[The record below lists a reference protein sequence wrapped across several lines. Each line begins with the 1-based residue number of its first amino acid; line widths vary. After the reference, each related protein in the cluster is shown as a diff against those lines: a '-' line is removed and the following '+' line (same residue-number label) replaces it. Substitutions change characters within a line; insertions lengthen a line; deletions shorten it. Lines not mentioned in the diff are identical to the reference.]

1 MRGAPSELTAPTRRH
16 MITVVQILDPETS
29 HLFIDIEGDVLTGG
43 QDFLQSSVQ
52 QECFRA
58 DRPSAR
64 LCLDGPRSNCALL
77 RHSGTCVRV
86 AGGHADRKRWWGLE
100 LRQWCCPGKKL
111 AGSGLGPS
119 RFLRRRTWASKRAY
133 LGRYWADWGVLRP
146 ANCMNKTHK
155 LIHAIIGLH
164 RCCESSTAVAIAAE
178 VRRKCEKCRSSPR

>member
-16 MITVVQILDPETS
+16 MITVAQILDPETS
-29 HLFIDIEGDVLTGG
+29 QLFIDIEGDALTGG

-77 RHSGTCVRV
+77 RHCGACVRV
-86 AGGHADRKRWWGLE
+86 TGGHADRKRWLGLE
-100 LRQWCCPGKKL
+100 MRQWCCPGKKL

-119 RFLRRRTWASKRAY
+119 RFLRRRTARASGHISGATERI
-133 LGRYWADWGVLRP
+133 GVLQ
-146 ANCMNKTHK
+146 
-155 LIHAIIGLH
+155 GLQ
-164 RCCESSTAVAIAAE
+164 SA
-178 VRRKCEKCRSSPR
+178 